1 MFEALLK
8 KRDFPL
14 IVLLG
19 IPQTILDLIGF
30 IVLLSY
36 FYVRFELHSPVIVD
50 VIYIVY
56 FIIVYYTIKKNTD
69 NDKYRMSLDLSRNGV
84 ALFIGVFLGHIF
96 G

>member
-30 IVLLSY
+30 IVLISY
-36 FYVRFELHSPVIVD
+36 FYVRFEL
-50 VIYIVY
+50 YC
-56 FIIVYYTIKKNTD
+56 K
-69 NDKYRMSLDLSRNGV
+69 
-84 ALFIGVFLGHIF
+84 FLPIQHQ
-96 G
+96 